1 MNFSNFRCRRL
12 IDPVNNEKNVIP
24 NVALKLDNALLEWI
38 IVENALKELITPSNI
53 STEILLY
60 NIVKKQRMEGEQN
73 EIER

>member
-1 MNFSNFRCRRL
+1 MPR
-12 IDPVNNEKNVIP
+12 
-24 NVALKLDNALLEWI
+24 LEWI
-38 IVENALKELITPSNI
+38 IVENALKELITPSNK